1 MATVS
6 SVLLLMVWNPA
17 VQSIRT
23 KISEKTNIIDS
34 QKYFNI
40 EREYE
45 NRVLKEINCILVS
58 QKIPKRGTIR
68 LVEDKL
74 EIFSYLV
81 NILNNIFYYSQEL
94 NI

>member
-1 MATVS
+1 MATAI
-6 SVLLLMVWNPA
+6 SVLLLIVWYPE
-17 VQSIRT
+17 VHSIRT
-23 KISEKTNIIDS
+23 EISAKNILDS

-40 EREYE
+40 KQEYE
-45 NRVLKEINCILVS
+45 NHVLKEANCILVS